1 MSAFF
6 SKIHIAHIHG
16 GEVTS
21 GAFDDAIRHSISKL
35 SNSHF
40 VTNKE
45 HFKRVNQLG
54 ENPKN
59 IYLVGSLSSENIKKN
74 VNKTKKQIEEKFNLK
89 LRKINF
95 LITFHPVTLQ
105 KDFGKKDFIK
115 MLNVLKKYKKY
126 GIIFTSSNADVANN
140 FFKRETNKFVKK
152 NKNAYF
158 IESFGKDYYFSLLKI
173 INCMIG
179 NSSSGILESAAFK
192 LPVINVGDRQEGRF
206 NNQNIINLKSNYA
219 ENQLGKK
226 INQAISLKFTKK
238 LKNLKDL
245 NYRGNSS
252 NKILKI
258 IKNLNLK
265 KDNLN
270 KFYDIKF

>member
-1 MSAFF
+1 
-6 SKIHIAHIHG
+6 
-16 GEVTS
+16 
-21 GAFDDAIRHSISKL
+21 
-35 SNSHF
+35 
-40 VTNKE
+40 
-45 HFKRVNQLG
+45 
-54 ENPKN
+54 
-59 IYLVGSLSSENIKKN
+59 
-74 VNKTKKQIEEKFNLK
+74 
-89 LRKINF
+89 
-95 LITFHPVTLQ
+95 
-105 KDFGKKDFIK
+105 
-115 MLNVLKKYKKY
+115 
-126 GIIFTSSNADVANN
+126 
-140 FFKRETNKFVKK
+140 
-152 NKNAYF
+152 
-158 IESFGKDYYFSLLKI
+158 
-173 INCMIG
+173 MIG
-179 NSSSGILESAAFK
+179 NSSSGILESVAFK
-192 LPVINVGDRQEGRF
+192 LPVINVGNRQEGRF